1 MIQPCL
7 LFWIFSFH
15 CPLPTYTGLL
25 FLKDSLK
32 PVKGLGNCSFVPA
45 FFLKLSV
52 SCHLCLKLRCP
63 FSRKPYWRIQSH
75 DAHPVKLDHSSLFY
89 FMNNTYHCL
98 QLSCLCSFLNCS
110 SLFPSWELLKG
121 RPSLAHW
128 CVIRPNIHCI
138 WLEHEFQQ
146 TCGHHRSTR

>member
-1 MIQPCL
+1 M
-7 LFWIFSFH
+7 
-15 CPLPTYTGLL
+15 
-25 FLKDSLK
+25 
-32 PVKGLGNCSFVPA
+32 KGLGNCSFVPA

-146 TCGHHRSTR
+146 HVWPSQKHKIVKRHSHGMVCLTSVEGQSSLSGLWMER